1 MKLLLISLAALLGS
15 CSFKG
20 SQHNQTLKGHDQLYS
35 EPEAPSEVSLQK
47 NVHRIVIAATN
58 DMHGAYREQN
68 LAVEDKKPQ
77 TIAVGGIGTISSYFS
92 ILRKQYGDV
101 LLVDSGDLLPG
112 ENQNLDETRTYY
124 KAMAYDALTFGLNDF
139 NRKLSSGSA
148 TSADVFKQFSKTA
161 PAPVLLSNLFD
172 LKTSR
177 VIEWAGT
184 KPYLLKEVGG
194 VKVGIIGALA
204 DDVVTL
210 TPIDNRVGLY
220 VESMLQNTLRY
231 SRLLRSLGAEV
242 ILVMTHQGLDCS
254 STLSEELKLPLA
266 KVNFDP
272 KKAEVCDLKSPLG
285 QFLERL
291 PRGLVDVV
299 ASGRNHQK
307 VANFVNGILVMSTEG
322 EGRSFNYVEVFIDK
336 TAKRVLT
343 EKTVVHQPVMFCKEF
358 FKQTNDCW
366 TGDSFVDHKERIPAT
381 FLGEKI
387 EANTKWDAEFPPLAP
402 VTSLKLDESLHLFGA
417 DIAYAPMTANRSQLA
432 VVEMKGSELIDLL
445 EEDFNG
451 KTSQNWKPSPYIQDA
466 DTLTLSIN
474 GAAVEGAKTYRILA
488 DLEGLRGSST
498 LKRKIASL
506 DLKTIHSTDAVQTQ
520 AAAPT
525 R

>member
-1 MKLLLISLAALLGS
+1 MKLFIISLAVLLGS

-35 EPEAPSEVSLQK
+35 EPSAPGEVTLDK
-47 NVHRIVIAATN
+47 KVHRIVIAATN
-58 DMHGAYREQN
+58 DIQGNYREQS
-68 LAVEDKKPQ
+68 LSVQDKTAQ
-77 TIAVGGIGTISSYFS
+77 TISVGGIATMSSYFAV
-92 ILRKQYGDV
+92 LRKHFGEV
-101 LLVDSGDLLPG
+101 LLVDSGDLLPA
-112 ENQNLDETRTYY
+112 ENQSLDETRTFY
-124 KAMAYDALTFGLNDF
+124 KALGYDALTFGLNDI
-139 NRKLSSGSA
+139 NRKLSAGMSSSA
-148 TSADVFKQFSKTA
+148 EVFKQFAKTA
-161 PAPVLLSNLFD
+161 PAPVILSNLFD

-177 VIEWAGT
+177 VVEWAGT

-204 DDVVTL
+204 NDVVAL
-210 TPIDNRVGLY
+210 TPVDNRVGLY
-220 VESMLQNTLRY
+220 VENMLQNTLRY

-254 STLSEELKLPLA
+254 STLAEELKLPIS

-272 KKAEVCDLKSPLG
+272 RKDNVCDLKSPLG

-299 ASGRNHQK
+299 AAGRNHQK
-307 VANFVNGILVMSTEG
+307 VANYVNGVLVMSTEG
-322 EGRSFNYVEVFIDK
+322 EGRSFTYAEVFVDK
-336 TAKRVLT
+336 STKKILS

-358 FKQTNDCW
+358 FKQTKDCW
-366 TGDSFVDHKERIPAT
+366 PGDSFVDHKERVPAT

-387 EANTKWDAEFPPLAP
+387 EPNTKWDADFPTLTP
-402 VTSLKLDESLHLFGA
+402 VTTMKLEDSLHHFGA
-417 DIAYAPMTANRSQLA
+417 DIAYVPATSGRSQLA
-432 VVEMKGSELIDLL
+432 LVEVGGSELVDLL

-451 KTSQNWKPSPYIQDA
+451 KSAHHWKPSPYIQNSES
-466 DTLTLSIN
+466 LSLSVN
-474 GAAVEGAKTYRILA
+474 GTSIERKKTYRILA
-488 DLEGLRGSST
+488 SLEGLRENST

-506 DLKTIHSTDAVQTQ
+506 DLKTIHSTDAIRTK
-520 AAAPT
+520 AAAPS